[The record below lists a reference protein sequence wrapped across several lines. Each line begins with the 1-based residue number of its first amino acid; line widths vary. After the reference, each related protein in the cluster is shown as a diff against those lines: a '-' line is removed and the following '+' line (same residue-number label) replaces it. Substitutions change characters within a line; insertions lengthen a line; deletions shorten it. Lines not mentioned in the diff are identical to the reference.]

1 MGLFDQS
8 YDQLPTYD
16 KTLEGT
22 QIPSWAS
29 SAGRYLTGAAMELAS
44 SPYPQYM
51 GARRPS
57 YGGNTLTADEL
68 AGNQMLRDNAGDTR
82 YMDAAYA
89 AAGNVGQEM
98 YSGQDYS
105 TLVGEPM
112 TIEQMQPYLDMY
124 QQSVDP
130 AISEIQK
137 QIERNQNTNRANAAR
152 AGAFGGSR
160 LGIQEGQ
167 TYGEGMD
174 AMAQTRAQA
183 GREGLEF
190 GAAQSERDRQA
201 RFQANTAG
209 LNAYESREAARQRR
223 AQELQSYVP
232 LAQDLTQTR
241 ASNLIGMGEKR
252 RAVDQQGYDLSYADY
267 IDQRNYPYE
276 QINYATGILEGVP
289 YNSQNYSYATGLQNV
304 ATPSVF
310 GQVVGGLGTLGSAYF
325 MGKNRT

>member
-68 AGNQMLRDNAGDTR
+68 AGNQMLRDNASDTR

-112 TIEQMQPYLDMY
+112 TIDQMQPFLDMY

-130 AISEIQK
+130 AISEI
-137 QIERNQNTNRANAAR
+137 RN
-152 AGAFGGSR
+152 
-160 LGIQEGQ
+160 
-167 TYGEGMD
+167 
-174 AMAQTRAQA
+174 
-183 GREGLEF
+183 
-190 GAAQSERDRQA
+190 
-201 RFQANTAG
+201 
-209 LNAYESREAARQRR
+209 
-223 AQELQSYVP
+223 
-232 LAQDLTQTR
+232 
-241 ASNLIGMGEKR
+241 K
-252 RAVDQQGYDLSYADY
+252 
-267 IDQRNYPYE
+267 
-276 QINYATGILEGVP
+276 
-289 YNSQNYSYATGLQNV
+289 
-304 ATPSVF
+304 
-310 GQVVGGLGTLGSAYF
+310 
-325 MGKNRT
+325 